1 MVRRPRLP
9 RARIEEIIAPLAAR
23 QHGVVSRR
31 QLLDAGVPSG
41 LIDRRVASRELQ
53 CLHRGVYRVGPVT
66 SPRAPEM
73 AACLACGPSAVLS
86 HRSAGTVWRLL
97 YQRERAVVDVTVTK
111 GRRVRPGIRVRR
123 SGTLREDETTVRE
136 RLPITTPTRTL
147 VDLAGVLRPRTL
159 EQALATALDEGLTSL
174 EELGRNVDRHAGRE
188 GVRHLAELVRKG
200 SPRLTRSEAEERFLR
215 MMRRAC
221 LDPPRTNTEV
231 EGYEVD
237 FLWPAAGLVV
247 EIDGVAFHSSP
258 RAFERDRRRDAVLA
272 AADVRVLRV
281 TWRQIVEEP
290 EAVIGRVAAV
300 LAVAT
305 RGGARR

>member
-1 MVRRPRLP
+1 
-9 RARIEEIIAPLAAR
+9 
-23 QHGVVSRR
+23 
-31 QLLDAGVPSG
+31 
-41 LIDRRVASRELQ
+41 
-53 CLHRGVYRVGPVT
+53 
-66 SPRAPEM
+66 
-73 AACLACGPSAVLS
+73 
-86 HRSAGTVWRLL
+86 
-97 YQRERAVVDVTVTK
+97 
-111 GRRVRPGIRVRR
+111 
-123 SGTLREDETTVRE
+123 
-136 RLPITTPTRTL
+136 
-147 VDLAGVLRPRTL
+147 
-159 EQALATALDEGLTSL
+159 
-174 EELGRNVDRHAGRE
+174 
-188 GVRHLAELVRKG
+188 
-200 SPRLTRSEAEERFLR
+200 